1 MATQTPLDARYAWRD
16 AWDFGNGK
24 DVAGT
29 CGEEAVYVRTR
40 LDL

>member
-1 MATQTPLDARYAWRD
+1 MDARYAGRA

-29 CGEEAVYVRTR
+29 CGEEAVHVRIL
-40 LDL
+40 LDR